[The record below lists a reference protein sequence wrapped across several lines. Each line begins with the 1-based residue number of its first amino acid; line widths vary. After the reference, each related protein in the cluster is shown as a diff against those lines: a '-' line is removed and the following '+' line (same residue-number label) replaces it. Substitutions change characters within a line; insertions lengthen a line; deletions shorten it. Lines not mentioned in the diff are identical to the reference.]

1 MYEIIASIF
10 VLLLGLIIGSFS
22 NVCIYRI
29 PRNESLIRPGSHCPK
44 CNQPIKFY
52 DNIPLVSFII
62 LKGKCRYCKEKISW
76 QYPLVE
82 FLTAVLYL
90 LLFLRYGLQL
100 VTFVYMFFCSA
111 LIIITF
117 IDLKENIIPDVLS
130 LPFLLLG
137 FLMSF
142 FLKNLSPINS
152 LLGILAGGGVL
163 LLVAILGSFL
173 FKKEAMGGGDIKLAA
188 MVGAFLGWQ
197 LTLLSLFLSFFT
209 GAIIGI
215 VILIK
220 NKGESD
226 PIPFG
231 PFIALG
237 TIIALFF
244 GNSIINWYL
253 SLVIHL

>member
-1 MYEIIASIF
+1 MYEIIAGIF

-130 LPFLLLG
+130 LPLLLLG

-188 MVGAFLGWQ
+188 MVGAFLGWR

>member
-1 MYEIIASIF
+1 MYEIIAGIF
-10 VLLLGLIIGSFS
+10 ILLLGLIIGSFS

-62 LKGKCRYCKEKISW
+62 LKGKCRYCKGKISW

-82 FLTAVLYL
+82 FLTGIIYL

-244 GNSIINWYL
+244 GHSIINWYL

>member
-29 PRNESLIRPGSHCPK
+29 PRQESLIRPGSHCPK

-244 GNSIINWYL
+244 GHSIINWYL

>member
-1 MYEIIASIF
+1 MYEIIAGIF
-10 VLLLGLIIGSFS
+10 VLILGLIIGSFS

-29 PRNESLIRPGSHCPK
+29 PRNESLIRPGSHCPR
-44 CNQPIKFY
+44 CNQPVKFY

-82 FLTAVLYL
+82 FLTAILYL

-100 VTFVYMFFCSA
+100 VTFVYMLFCSA

-142 FLKNLSPINS
+142 FLKNLSPLNS
-152 LLGILAGGGVL
+152 MLGILVGGGIL
-163 LLVAILGSFL
+163 LLVAILGGFL

-197 LTLLSLFLSFFT
+197 LTFLSLFLSFLL

-215 VILIK
+215 IILIK
-220 NKGESD
+220 NKGQSD

-244 GNSIINWYL
+244 GHSIINWYL
-253 SLVIHL
+253 SLVISL

>member
-1 MYEIIASIF
+1 MYEIIAGIF
-10 VLLLGLIIGSFS
+10 ILLLGLIIGSFS

-82 FLTAVLYL
+82 FLTGIIYL

-130 LPFLLLG
+130 LPFILLG

-163 LLVAILGSFL
+163 LLVAILGGFL

>member
-29 PRNESLIRPGSHCPK
+29 PRQESLIRPGSHCPK

-62 LKGKCRYCKEKISW
+62 LKGKCRYCKGKISW

-253 SLVIHL
+253 SIVIHL

>member
-1 MYEIIASIF
+1 MYEIIAGIF

-188 MVGAFLGWQ
+188 MVGAFLGWR

>member
-62 LKGKCRYCKEKISW
+62 LRGKCRYCKEKISW

-82 FLTAVLYL
+82 FLTAVFYL

-188 MVGAFLGWQ
+188 MVGAFLGWR

>member
-1 MYEIIASIF
+1 MYEIIAGIF

-29 PRNESLIRPGSHCPK
+29 PRQESLIRPGSHCPK

-82 FLTAVLYL
+82 FLTGIIYL

>member
-1 MYEIIASIF
+1 MYEIIAGIF

-62 LKGKCRYCKEKISW
+62 LKGKCRYCKGKISW

-82 FLTAVLYL
+82 FLTGIIYL

-244 GNSIINWYL
+244 GHSIINWYL

>member
-10 VLLLGLIIGSFS
+10 VLVLGLIIGSFS

-130 LPFLLLG
+130 LPLLLLG

>member
-1 MYEIIASIF
+1 MYEIIAGIF
-10 VLLLGLIIGSFS
+10 ILLLGLIIGSFS

-29 PRNESLIRPGSHCPK
+29 PRQESLIRPGSHCPK

-163 LLVAILGSFL
+163 LLVAILGGFL

-244 GNSIINWYL
+244 GHSIINWYL

>member
-29 PRNESLIRPGSHCPK
+29 PRQESLIRPGSHCPK

-90 LLFLRYGLQL
+90 LLFLGYGLQL

-152 LLGILAGGGVL
+152 LLSILAGGGVL

-244 GNSIINWYL
+244 GHSIINWYL